1 MNKRQVFSKALIA
14 SLPIAAQLYRK
25 RPENPAAWTMCAKI
39 AACAAEIADEVVTEW
54 ESKMCIWDEADRNS
68 CNHLDPDYINS
79 RRHLDNGH
87 EEGGHN

>member
-54 ESKMCIWDEADRNS
+54 ESKMCIWDEADHDS
-68 CNHLDPDYINS
+68 ANHLDRDYINS
-79 RRHLDNGH
+79 KRHLDNGS
-87 EEGGHN
+87 EGGGQN